1 MKKIIK
7 PYLYKLYIIKF
18 NTKLQKKL
26 KFKILLISQLLYL
39 ETYSSQY
46 SFSKLCNKSTKG
58 FINIFNI
65 FLPLTITHK
74 KLNFSNAQLKKNSI
88 NINIFN
94 LTRVDRLLTNND
106 EIKSNIFRGKY
117 FSFLNKFLIN
127 FLQFLFN
134 MRIHLSFKK
143 LWWQGQQLE
152 NYKAHNYIISTIKR
166 YTKKIKNYRFIS
178 NFYKMLWI
186 SMKIKDSNFFLRWF
200 CIRIELLFYKLHR
213 SIPYLVNITLKQ
225 FSKRLF
231 KQTGAVG
238 IFFSLRGKI
247 GVTGDSKKR
256 HSCVKYG
263 KHSST
268 TKSLKISIAKLQIRT
283 RTGVMGAT
291 YGIFF

>member
-143 LWWQGQQLE
+143 L
-152 NYKAHNYIISTIKR
+152 
-166 YTKKIKNYRFIS
+166 
-178 NFYKMLWI
+178 
-186 SMKIKDSNFFLRWF
+186 
-200 CIRIELLFYKLHR
+200 
-213 SIPYLVNITLKQ
+213 
-225 FSKRLF
+225 
-231 KQTGAVG
+231 
-238 IFFSLRGKI
+238 
-247 GVTGDSKKR
+247 
-256 HSCVKYG
+256 
-263 KHSST
+263 
-268 TKSLKISIAKLQIRT
+268 
-283 RTGVMGAT
+283 
-291 YGIFF
+291 